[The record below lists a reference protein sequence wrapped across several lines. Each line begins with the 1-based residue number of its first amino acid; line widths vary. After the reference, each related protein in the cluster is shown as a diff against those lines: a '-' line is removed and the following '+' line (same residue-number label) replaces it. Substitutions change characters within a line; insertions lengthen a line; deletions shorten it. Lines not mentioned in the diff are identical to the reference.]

1 MIVIS
6 GALVLVALILLLMGI
21 VGPELAFVYASIAV
35 SLVSLAFLVIGI
47 RQRRDEVLPGQ
58 ETNPAPRAEPSSATA
73 GAATVSSPIAVS
85 PTDGPAADRARLS
98 GDRPDEVQ
106 AVAVVPGRTEPDE
119 QVGLEQGGTVL
130 VVAGRPRYHVEG
142 CRYLTDKA
150 AQAIDVLDALEEG
163 FTPCGV
169 CKPDTSLAELRAQD
183 ANRPVDEH
191 RGGVQAA
198 AAAAVGTVD
207 RPFYADSGDAD
218 SGDADSGDADSGDAA
233 SGDAASG
240 AAASGDAASGDADS
254 GDADSGDAAPDD
266 AAADS
271 ELPHGGLANEARL
284 DAGLPDSGPSDDT
297 TPNRETHR
305 PDVDR
310 GAIPVGGPAA
320 SPTPVTSGAAPRTPV
335 ATART
340 AARTSTR
347 STTTAALGDSRS
359 APSTPTS
366 SSPRLAKAVPASKA
380 TPATRASRTTP
391 VVATPAK
398 TGPAATPARAARAG
412 SVVAT
417 PAKTGPAATPARAAR
432 AGSVVATPAKTGP
445 AATSARAARAGS
457 VVVIPDRGRF
467 HRAECRYVRGVGGAM
482 TISKTAA
489 SKQGYDACGVC
500 KP

>member
-6 GALVLVALILLLMGI
+6 GALVLVALVLLLIGI

-58 ETNPAPRAEPSSATA
+58 ESNPAPGAEPSSATA
-73 GAATVSSPIAVS
+73 GAAPVSSPIVVS
-85 PTDGPAADRARLS
+85 PTDGPRADRARS
-98 GDRPDEVQ
+98 SADRSDEVQ
-106 AVAVVPGRTEPDE
+106 AVAVVPGWTQPDE

-142 CRYLTDKA
+142 CRYLSGKA

-183 ANRPVDEH
+183 PKRPADEH
-191 RGGVQAA
+191 RGGIQAA
-198 AAAAVGTVD
+198 AAGVGTVD
-207 RPFYADSGDAD
+207 HPFDV
-218 SGDADSGDADSGDAA
+218 
-233 SGDAASG
+233 
-240 AAASGDAASGDADS
+240 ASGDAASGDVVP
-254 GDADSGDAAPDD
+254 GDAASDD

-271 ELPHGGLANEARL
+271 ELPHGGLANEERL
-284 DAGLPDSGPSDDT
+284 DAGLPGSGPPDDT
-297 TPNRETHR
+297 TTNRETDR

-320 SPTPVTSGAAPRTPV
+320 SPAPATSGATPRTPA

-340 AARTSTR
+340 ARRTSTR
-347 STTTAALGDSRS
+347 ATTTAAVGDTRS
-359 APSTPTS
+359 APSIPTS

-417 PAKTGPAATPARAAR
+417 PAATGPAATP
-432 AGSVVATPAKTGP
+432 
-445 AATSARAARAGS
+445 ARAARAGS

-482 TISKTAA
+482 TMSKTVA

>member
-6 GALVLVALILLLMGI
+6 GALVLVALVLLLVGI

-35 SLVSLAFLVIGI
+35 SLVSLAFLAIGI

-106 AVAVVPGRTEPDE
+106 AVAVVPERTEPAE

-218 SGDADSGDADSGDAA
+218 SGDADSGDADSGDA
-233 SGDAASG
+233 D
-240 AAASGDAASGDADS
+240 SGDADS
-254 GDADSGDAAPDD
+254 GDADSGDADSGD

-417 PAKTGPAATPARAAR
+417 PAKTGPAAT
-432 AGSVVATPAKTGP
+432 
-445 AATSARAARAGS
+445 SARAARAGS

>member
-6 GALVLVALILLLMGI
+6 GALVLVALVLLLIGI

-58 ETNPAPRAEPSSATA
+58 ESNPAPGAEPSSAAA
-73 GAATVSSPIAVS
+73 GAASVSSSIVVS
-85 PTDGPAADRARLS
+85 PTDGPQADRARWS
-98 GDRPDEVQ
+98 ADRSDEVQ

-119 QVGLEQGGTVL
+119 QVGLGQGGTVL

-142 CRYLTDKA
+142 CRYLSGKA
-150 AQAIDVLDALEEG
+150 AQAIDVLDAFEEG

-183 ANRPVDEH
+183 PNRPADED
-191 RGGVQAA
+191 RGGDQAA
-198 AAAAVGTVD
+198 EAAAGVGTVD
-207 RPFYADSGDAD
+207 RPGDAD
-218 SGDADSGDADSGDAA
+218 SGDVVSDDAASGDVVSDDADSGDADSGDAA
-233 SGDAASG
+233 
-240 AAASGDAASGDADS
+240 
-254 GDADSGDAAPDD
+254 
-266 AAADS
+266 ADS
-271 ELPHGGLANEARL
+271 ELPHRGLANEVRL
-284 DAGLPDSGPSDDT
+284 DAGLPDSGPPDDT
-297 TPNRETHR
+297 TTNRETDR

-310 GAIPVGGPAA
+310 GAVPVGGPAA
-320 SPTPVTSGAAPRTPV
+320 SPAPATSGATPRTPA

-340 AARTSTR
+340 ARRTSTR
-347 STTTAALGDSRS
+347 ATTAAAVGDTRS
-359 APSTPTS
+359 APSIPTS

-380 TPATRASRTTP
+380 TPATRTSRTTP

-398 TGPAATPARAARAG
+398 TGPAATP
-412 SVVAT
+412 
-417 PAKTGPAATPARAAR
+417 
-432 AGSVVATPAKTGP
+432 
-445 AATSARAARAGS
+445 ARAARAGS

-482 TISKTAA
+482 TMSKTAA

>member
-6 GALVLVALILLLMGI
+6 GALVLVALVLLLIGI

-47 RQRRDEVLPGQ
+47 LQRRGEVLPGQ
-58 ETNPAPRAEPSSATA
+58 ESNPAPGAEPSSATA
-73 GAATVSSPIAVS
+73 GAASAIVVS
-85 PTDGPAADRARLS
+85 PTDGPRAERAWSSADRS
-98 GDRPDEVQ
+98 DEVQ
-106 AVAVVPGRTEPDE
+106 AVAVVPGWTEPDE

-142 CRYLTDKA
+142 CRYLSGKA

-169 CKPDTSLAELRAQD
+169 CKPDTSLAELRTQD
-183 ANRPVDEH
+183 PNRPADEY

-198 AAAAVGTVD
+198 AAAAAGAGTVD
-207 RPFYADSGDAD
+207 RPFDV
-218 SGDADSGDADSGDAA
+218 A
-233 SGDAASG
+233 SGDV
-240 AAASGDAASGDADS
+240 ASGDVASDDASGDVVA
-254 GDADSGDAAPDD
+254 GDIVPDD

-271 ELPHGGLANEARL
+271 ELPHGGLANEGRL
-284 DAGLPDSGPSDDT
+284 DAGLPDGGRQDET
-297 TPNRETHR
+297 TTNRETDR
-305 PDVDR
+305 PDGDR
-310 GAIPVGGPAA
+310 GAMPVGGPAV
-320 SPTPVTSGAAPRTPV
+320 SPAPANSGATPRTPA

-340 AARTSTR
+340 ARRTSTR
-347 STTTAALGDSRS
+347 ATTTAVVGDTRS

-432 AGSVVATPAKTGP
+432 AGSVV
-445 AATSARAARAGS
+445 
-457 VVVIPDRGRF
+457 VIPDRGRF
-467 HRAECRYVRGVGGAM
+467 HRADCRYVRGVGGATTM
-482 TISKTAA
+482 SKTAA